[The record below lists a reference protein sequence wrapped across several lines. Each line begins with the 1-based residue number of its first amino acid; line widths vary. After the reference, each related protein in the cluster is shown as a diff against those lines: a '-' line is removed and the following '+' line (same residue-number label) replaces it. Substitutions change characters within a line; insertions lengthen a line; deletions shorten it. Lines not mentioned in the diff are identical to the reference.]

1 MGLALHPG
9 TGEMWLNENGPN
21 GGDEINILKPGANY
35 GWPIVSYGR
44 TYSGP
49 WQQND
54 RPGHVGYEP
63 PIVVWIPAI
72 AVSGM
77 EFYTGDRLPKFA
89 APSATGAID
98 KDANVDPSKACGVKG
113 GGAIRICDY
122 FDRPLVIVAWFTKGC
137 DSCRRQLDTVEQ
149 VRRRFPKVAFVGLD
163 IKDSLANAGSEVR
176 KHGWRFPMA
185 LDRDGAVS
193 GLYGV
198 VVGPTTFFAY
208 PKGILMGK
216 SYGEL
221 DQAELTRKVEALI
234 RGSRQ
239 RQSSQ
244 TRR

>member
-1 MGLALHPG
+1 VNEDGSREPVDVRRAARPYAVAVGVIFLVVIVLVSVNTISNKPIGLKA
-9 TGEMWLNENGPN
+9 
-21 GGDEINILKPGANY
+21 
-35 GWPIVSYGR
+35 
-44 TYSGP
+44 
-49 WQQND
+49 
-54 RPGHVGYEP
+54 
-63 PIVVWIPAI
+63 
-72 AVSGM
+72 
-77 EFYTGDRLPKFA
+77 GDRLPKFA
-89 APSATGAID
+89 APSATGATD
-98 KDANVDPSKACGVKG
+98 KDANVNPSKACGVKG
-113 GGAIRICDY
+113 GDAIRICDY

-137 DSCRRQLDTVEQ
+137 DSCPRQLDTVEE

-176 KHGWRFPMA
+176 KHGWGFPMA

-221 DQAELTRKVEALI
+221 DQAQLTRKVDALI
-234 RGSRQ
+234 RATRQ